1 MSNKSRTVGFG
12 MSNAMTTVAYRLDEE
27 NSPWF
32 RLILP
37 SRFAD
42 FKGWLRIGDLPL
54 EVETRVSAL
63 LIAYGIHLNETHEIE
78 GIGFFRPRASFFD
91 TDPDG
96 FLDPAQ
102 VLGWIC
108 LDLDYNDYYDMR
120 TASWR
125 QHRKVK

>member
-1 MSNKSRTVGFG
+1 
-12 MSNAMTTVAYRLDEE
+12 MSNAMTVVAYRLDEE

-54 EVETRVSAL
+54 EVETYISAL
-63 LIAYGIHLNETHEIE
+63 LIAYGVHLNETSEIE
-78 GIGFFRPRASFFD
+78 GIGIFRPRGSFFN
-91 TDPDG
+91 TDPDAV
-96 FLDPAQ
+96 LDSTK
-102 VLGWIC
+102 VLGWIY
-108 LDLDYNDYYDMR
+108 LNLDYNDYYDMR

-125 QHRKVK
+125 QHQKVK

>member
-1 MSNKSRTVGFG
+1 MSNV
-12 MSNAMTTVAYRLDEE
+12 MTMVAYRLDEE

-32 RLILP
+32 RLMLP

-63 LIAYGIHLNETHEIE
+63 LIAYGVHLNDTSEIE
-78 GIGFFRPRASFFD
+78 GIGFFRCRGYFWPD
-91 TDPDG
+91 YPDDPDG
-96 FLDPAQ
+96 FLDPTP

-125 QHRKVK
+125 QHQKVK